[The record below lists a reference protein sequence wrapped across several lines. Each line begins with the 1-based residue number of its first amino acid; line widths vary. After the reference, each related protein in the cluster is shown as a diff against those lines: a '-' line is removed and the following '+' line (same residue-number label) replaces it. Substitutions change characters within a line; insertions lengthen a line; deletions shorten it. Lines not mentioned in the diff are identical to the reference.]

1 MDAYVFSLEQNKLN
15 IHRMGWNYEAGTFD
29 AHGFRKEEEI
39 ENNRNFGRLEK
50 INFWVVL
57 QKDNFLRT
65 LRATFVVALN
75 ASSLSYISLPFLT
88 LSLSLH
94 FLVQWRPLNLVTAQ
108 PSDTL

>member
-1 MDAYVFSLEQNKLN
+1 
-15 IHRMGWNYEAGTFD
+15 MGLNYEAGTFD

-88 LSLSLH
+88 LSLSLPFLTLSLSLSLH

-108 PSDTL
+108 PPDTL